1 MEKCSICGKTL
12 IMKTCFG
19 KVVLCKKCDS
29 LINASLWNKR
39 DFTSIEDLL
48 EKKSN
53 ALSLAKS
60 NNLSENII
68 NAINMFFN
76 EYEKEGFVTSINGK
90 AGQTLKVFENYCIV
104 STKNDNAKISLTNM
118 FYQFDDEDDDDDDDV
133 LTAEDKLQLAKGVL
147 KGGLIKTGIG
157 VAMSAGLKQSA
168 KEQKEEKKERVREKK
183 LEKIIKVGDKKLLF
197 NNYCLVDT
205 FSKTNTANGYLK
217 FVPIGVNSDD
227 IYECDYFFFN
237 NSIPFES
244 KKIKQRVENI
254 KKIID
259 ERIENIS
266 NKKDVEIKQNAQK
279 TVEKIT
285 SENDRFEEIRK
296 YKQLLDEGIITEEEF
311 QTKKKELLNL

>member
-53 ALSLAKS
+53 ALSLAKA

-68 NAINMFFN
+68 NDINMFFE

-90 AGQTLKVFENYCIV
+90 AGQILKIFENYCII

-118 FYQFDDEDDDDDDDV
+118 FYQFDDDDDDDEV

-168 KEQKEEKKERVREKK
+168 KEQKEEKK
-183 LEKIIKVGDKKLLF
+183 
-197 NNYCLVDT
+197 
-205 FSKTNTANGYLK
+205 
-217 FVPIGVNSDD
+217 
-227 IYECDYFFFN
+227 
-237 NSIPFES
+237 
-244 KKIKQRVENI
+244 
-254 KKIID
+254 
-259 ERIENIS
+259 
-266 NKKDVEIKQNAQK
+266 
-279 TVEKIT
+279 
-285 SENDRFEEIRK
+285 
-296 YKQLLDEGIITEEEF
+296 
-311 QTKKKELLNL
+311 KE